1 MSQNIK
7 KLCLTCV
14 TEQKVLSLKN
24 MKLLHI
30 LGLVELCSA
39 SGSRFIVNIVILQ
52 ARCPLTRGFTA
63 IFEYKNLRSFQR
75 CFIICQVFSTPF
87 LQIKKFD

>member
-63 IFEYKNLRSFQR
+63 IFEYKNLRSL
-75 CFIICQVFSTPF
+75 QVFHNLSGF
-87 LQIKKFD
+87 